1 MQQTPTPIASPLT
14 PSKTPSV
21 RRVLLVTHGE
31 ASVTRAIVPSLAAA
45 IAGHGVELVL
55 SEEEV
60 AKHPDLEPISVD
72 RPDQV
77 DLILVLG
84 GDGTILRALH
94 RVIGRAIPCVGVN
107 FGNFGFLTTL
117 RADELIEQLPAVLG
131 GGLEVVSL
139 PTIAVETPD
148 GRFLAIND
156 VLVTTDQLG
165 RMARL
170 EWAVNGIEM
179 GERGCD
185 GILVATPTGS
195 TGYNLSA
202 GGPVIDW
209 GVDAVSVTFVAP
221 HALDARPLILSR
233 GHELRVVSRTRD
245 VASRIVVDGQAVAYL
260 DRGGQIT
267 IGMAPEVARL
277 GILVERPFLSRYRDK
292 FGH

>member
-14 PSKTPSV
+14 PSKTSSV

-185 GILVATPTGS
+185 GILVATATGS

>member
-221 HALDARPLILSR
+221 HALDARSLILSR

-260 DRGGQIT
+260 DRGGQTT

-277 GILVERPFLSRYRDK
+277 GILAERPFLSRYRDK

>member
-14 PSKTPSV
+14 PLKTPSV

-60 AKHPDLEPISVD
+60 AKHPDLQPISVD

-185 GILVATPTGS
+185 GILVATATGS

-260 DRGGQIT
+260 DRGGQTT

-277 GILVERPFLSRYRDK
+277 GILAERPFLSRYRDK

>member
-170 EWAVNGIEM
+170 EWAVNGIDM

-260 DRGGQIT
+260 DRGGQTT

-277 GILVERPFLSRYRDK
+277 GILAERPFLSRYRDK

>member
-170 EWAVNGIEM
+170 KWAVNGIEM